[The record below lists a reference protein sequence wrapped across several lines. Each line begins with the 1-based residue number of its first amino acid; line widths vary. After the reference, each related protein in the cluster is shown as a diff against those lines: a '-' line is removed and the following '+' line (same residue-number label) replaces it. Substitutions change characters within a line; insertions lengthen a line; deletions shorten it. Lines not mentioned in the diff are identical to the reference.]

1 MNNDNQE
8 EKFSIN
14 EILNV
19 ESNPS
24 IDTIAKQLASMSSDA
39 QTKFFGTFCTEL
51 KNICVDG
58 TLGYNY
64 QLYVI
69 GKGLGSE
76 SKRMLKKIVEEIV

>member
-1 MNNDNQE
+1 MNNNQE
-8 EKFSIN
+8 EKFSFIEN
-14 EILNV
+14 LNV

-39 QTKFFGTFCTEL
+39 QAKFFGTFCTEL
-51 KNICVDG
+51 KNVCVDG

-69 GKGLGSE
+69 GNELDDE
-76 SKRMLKKIVEEIV
+76 SKRMLKKIVAETQ